1 MVVIAISGPPGSG
14 KTTQAKL
21 ISQYFNLK
29 YFSAGMLFREVAR
42 VRGVSLEELS
52 RIALEDPSIDIEI
65 DRLSIRECLKGDIVL
80 DGHITAWIVGDL
92 ADVRIYLTASLLT
105 RAYRISKR
113 DGIPL
118 DRAVREILVRENIQ
132 RTRFIKFYGID
143 PLDLSIFNLVINSD
157 NMGIE
162 ETFETIRVFL
172 EKSLKR

>member
-1 MVVIAISGPPGSG
+1 MVVVAISGPPGSG

-21 ISQYFNLK
+21 VSQYFNLK

-42 VRGVSLEELS
+42 VKGVSIEELS
-52 RIALEDPSIDIEI
+52 QLALDDPSIDIEI
-65 DRLSIRECLKGDIVL
+65 DRSSLKECLKNNVVL
-80 DGHITAWIVGDL
+80 DGHLTAWIVGEL
-92 ADVRIYLTASLLT
+92 ADARIYLTASLLT
-105 RAYRISKR
+105 RARRISKR

-118 DRAVREILVRENIQ
+118 DRAVSEILVRENTQ
-132 RTRFIKFYGID
+132 RARFIRFYGID

-162 ETFETIRVFL
+162 ETFEVIRVFL